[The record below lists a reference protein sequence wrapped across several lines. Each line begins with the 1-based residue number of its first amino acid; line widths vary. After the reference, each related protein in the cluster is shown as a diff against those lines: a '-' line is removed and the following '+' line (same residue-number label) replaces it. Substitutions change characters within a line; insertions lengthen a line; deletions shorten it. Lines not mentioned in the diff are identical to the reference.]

1 VSNFTDYAEMWKA
14 GLWGTVS
21 ITLCSFV
28 LAFLIGVLIA
38 TFRVSP
44 VPPLRWAG
52 TVWVEGLRNIP
63 LTALLFLFF
72 FGFPK
77 IGISYSPWLSAV
89 LVCGAYT
96 STFVAETVRSGFN
109 AVPPGQAEAARAL
122 GLTFPQVLGQVI
134 WPQAIRTVVP
144 PLGSVFIALTKNS
157 ALAVTIG
164 AVELTGTM
172 LAVGNQTADWIA
184 LFLGT
189 ATAYLALTLPSG
201 QVISLIE
208 RKVAIRR

>member
-1 VSNFTDYAEMWKA
+1 
-14 GLWGTVS
+14 
-21 ITLCSFV
+21 
-28 LAFLIGVLIA
+28 
-38 TFRVSP
+38 
-44 VPPLRWAG
+44 
-52 TVWVEGLRNIP
+52 
-63 LTALLFLFF
+63 
-72 FGFPK
+72 
-77 IGISYSPWLSAV
+77 
-89 LVCGAYT
+89 
-96 STFVAETVRSGFN
+96 
-109 AVPPGQAEAARAL
+109 
-122 GLTFPQVLGQVI
+122 
-134 WPQAIRTVVP
+134 
-144 PLGSVFIALTKNS
+144 VFIALTKNS